1 MDEHENQKK
10 GIGLIPLAALVIGS
24 AIGGGVFGIMTDISG
39 SAGGPALFSWV
50 LVGAA
55 MMMLSLSIN
64 NINKKRPEL
73 EGGIFSYA
81 EAGFG
86 RFAGF
91 ISGWG
96 YWLTCWLGN
105 VAFATLL
112 MSALGYFFPIF
123 SGGQNLASIIGSTVF
138 LWGYAWLVNRGVEN
152 ASIVNAIVTFCKL
165 VPLFLFIVVAISTFS
180 IQQFINNFSSDII
193 LDIHG
198 QAIPFSQQVLS
209 CIMVMLWVFVGIE
222 GASVVGSRAK
232 KKSDVG
238 KATILGIFGLL
249 LVYILVSMLPYGTMP
264 MSELQSIQTQPAMG
278 YVFEKMVGKWGA
290 IVINSGLIISLIGV
304 WLSWTIL
311 PVETMRNMASD
322 GLLPKKWG
330 AVNKKGAP
338 TFAIILTTICTNIFL
353 LSLLFTEQ
361 AYNFA
366 YTLGTAAIFFTWLF
380 LGLYQMKL
388 SYQRKE
394 WVQFAVGLFASAFQI
409 WAMLVVAFNEVMLV
423 LVLFLPG
430 IFFYMRAQKEQQVK
444 IGKNTH
450 QLTDRV
456 LLTCVSFIGLLALIL
471 FATGYLQ
478 V

>member
-1 MDEHENQKK
+1 
-10 GIGLIPLAALVIGS
+10 
-24 AIGGGVFGIMTDISG
+24 
-39 SAGGPALFSWV
+39 
-50 LVGAA
+50 
-55 MMMLSLSIN
+55 
-64 NINKKRPEL
+64 
-73 EGGIFSYA
+73 
-81 EAGFG
+81 
-86 RFAGF
+86 
-91 ISGWG
+91 
-96 YWLTCWLGN
+96 
-105 VAFATLL
+105 
-112 MSALGYFFPIF
+112 
-123 SGGQNLASIIGSTVF
+123 
-138 LWGYAWLVNRGVEN
+138 
-152 ASIVNAIVTFCKL
+152 
-165 VPLFLFIVVAISTFS
+165 
-180 IQQFINNFSSDII
+180 
-193 LDIHG
+193 
-198 QAIPFSQQVLS
+198 
-209 CIMVMLWVFVGIE
+209 
-222 GASVVGSRAK
+222 
-232 KKSDVG
+232 
-238 KATILGIFGLL
+238 
-249 LVYILVSMLPYGTMP
+249 MLPYGTMP

-394 WVQFAVGLFASAFQI
+394 WVQFTVGLFASAFQI

-430 IFFYMRAQKEQQVK
+430 IFFYMKAQKEQQVK